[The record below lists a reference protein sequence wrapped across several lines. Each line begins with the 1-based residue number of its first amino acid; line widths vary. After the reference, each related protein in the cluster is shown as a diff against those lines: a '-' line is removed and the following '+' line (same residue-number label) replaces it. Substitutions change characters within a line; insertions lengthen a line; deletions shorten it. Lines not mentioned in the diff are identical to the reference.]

1 MSFHN
6 LRIDKFSRAPLCIR
20 PMNFP
25 YLHFLPGHF
34 AGQARQCW
42 MVPLQFEL
50 GPLALVGPITVGLGP
65 TALSSSPKNVEWPNV
80 ESIFFPLLW
89 LRKKCRIRKM
99 LHRHFFLFVI
109 KEKMSS
115 QKKCQTLTKNVNLQF
130 ENESEIFLMFQ
141 TILNMNVT
149 ISCSM
154 MNIYSMRMKQWAT
167 RYLQWV

>member
-42 MVPLQFEL
+42 MVPSQFEL
-50 GPLALVGPITVGLGP
+50 GPLALVGPITVVLGP
-65 TALSSSPKNVEWPNV
+65 TALSSSPKNVEWSNV

-109 KEKMSS
+109 KEKVSS
-115 QKKCQTLTKNVNLQF
+115 QKKWKTLTKKCEFAIWKRIWNFSYVSNNF
-130 ENESEIFLMFQ
+130 EHECDN
-141 TILNMNVT
+141 
-149 ISCSM
+149 
-154 MNIYSMRMKQWAT
+154 
-167 RYLQWV
+167 

>member
-99 LHRHFFLFVI
+99 LHRHFFLFVF

-115 QKKCQTLTKNVNLQF
+115 QKKCELWPKNVDLQF

-149 ISCSM
+149 ISYSM
-154 MNIYSMRMKQWAT
+154 MNIYSMRMKHAGLVWK
-167 RYLQWV
+167 

>member
-109 KEKMSS
+109 KEKVSS
-115 QKKCQTLTKNVNLQF
+115 QKKNEKLWPKNVNLQF

-149 ISCSM
+149 ISYSM
-154 MNIYSMRMKQWAT
+154 MNIYSMRMKHAGLVWK
-167 RYLQWV
+167 